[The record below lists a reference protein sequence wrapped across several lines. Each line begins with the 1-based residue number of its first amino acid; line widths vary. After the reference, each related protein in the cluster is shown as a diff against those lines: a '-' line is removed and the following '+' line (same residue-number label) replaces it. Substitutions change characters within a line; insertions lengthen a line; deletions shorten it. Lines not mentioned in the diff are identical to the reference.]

1 MYKPGLCS
9 PGKVHRSCFL
19 INFINTEQYYEC
31 GPKKVEHRIIYHVQC
46 GIKHPELNVKA
57 YLTQVL

>member
-1 MYKPGLCS
+1 MYKPG
-9 PGKVHRSCFL
+9 F
-19 INFINTEQYYEC
+19 NTEQYYEC

-57 YLTQVL
+57 HLTQVL